1 LAQLKLVVVTPERK
15 SVETA
20 CDEVELPGEMG
31 NFGVLP
37 GHTPLI
43 ALLTIGKATY
53 RSGKTRYSL
62 ALGAGF
68 AEVGND
74 VVTVLTDFAETADQ
88 IDAAAAAR
96 AKTQAEEALK
106 TANPDTFPGIR
117 AALDTAQA
125 RLEVTKTN

>member
-1 LAQLKLVVVTPERK
+1 LAQLKLIVVTPERK

-20 CDEVELPGEMG
+20 CDEVELSGEMG

-53 RSGKTRYSL
+53 RSGKTRHAL

-88 IDAAAAAR
+88 IDTAAAAR
-96 AKTQAEEALK
+96 AKAEAEEALK
-106 TANPDTFPGIR
+106 TTNPETFPAIR

-125 RLEVTKTN
+125 RLEVANKA